1 MGNVILVGMPS
12 CGKTTIGIALA
23 RVMDR
28 RFVDLDDRIMKW
40 EGMKLQEI
48 IDANGIDYFHDI
60 ERTVCLNFKED
71 NMVVATG
78 GSAIYAEDAMERFR
92 ENGVMV
98 YLKISVETAEKRL
111 TNLATRGVTLAP
123 GQTIREL
130 YEYREPFYRRHA
142 DLIIKSDGR
151 SVASVVLDTLTELN
165 RFKSRLVNGP
175 VIW

>member
-60 ERTVCLNFKED
+60 ESFNFRLSKIAKDEFHGKA
-71 NMVVATG
+71 NL
-78 GSAIYAEDAMERFR
+78 SFIAIKHIDFFPDY
-92 ENGVMV
+92 
-98 YLKISVETAEKRL
+98 I
-111 TNLATRGVTLAP
+111 
-123 GQTIREL
+123 
-130 YEYREPFYRRHA
+130 
-142 DLIIKSDGR
+142 
-151 SVASVVLDTLTELN
+151 
-165 RFKSRLVNGP
+165 
-175 VIW
+175 